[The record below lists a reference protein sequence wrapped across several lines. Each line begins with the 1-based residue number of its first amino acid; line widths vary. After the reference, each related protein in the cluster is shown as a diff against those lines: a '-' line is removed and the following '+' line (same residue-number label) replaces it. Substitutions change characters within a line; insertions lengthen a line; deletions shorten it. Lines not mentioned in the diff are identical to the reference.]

1 MKSILTKPSSR
12 IYGATRQAP
21 GSKSISN
28 RILLLSSLTPT
39 KTQLKDLLNSEDTNI
54 MINATYAFGARV
66 QRSQPEWS
74 IHKLTLLTSKHSE
87 LFLGNSGTSARS
99 LSAMLS
105 CYQGNYFL
113 YGLQRIHERPLQDML
128 FSLRTIGTNIKHLF
142 RPSCLPLFIRPLAT
156 VKDSIRVLLD
166 GSTSSQYITALLM
179 VLPMYKRKLGKGI
192 TLLIHSIVTSKP
204 YVTMTLLLLE
214 RLGMIVHR
222 YGWKLF
228 STCIIANRY
237 TGPSF
242 CIEMDISSASYYLIL
257 GLVNRSNLKLLSIC
271 LYNVQ
276 GDFFLVCILKRMGCS
291 ILVSRS
297 DVSIYKQARKLLPLR
312 IACHSIPDVSM
323 VLLIVTLIT
332 ACSISLS
339 GIRSWR
345 LKETDRLLAMT
356 MELRKLGVVV
366 ECGIDFISAYSLPT
380 SHLNKDSTININTYG
395 DHRIAMCFAV
405 ISSQGVNVRI
415 MNHQC
420 INKTFP
426 SFYYVFNSLAG

>member
-21 GSKSISN
+21 GSKSVSN

-39 KTQLKDLLNSEDTNI
+39 KTQLKNLLKSEDTNV
-54 MINATYAFGARV
+54 MINAINIFGARV
-66 QRSQPEWS
+66 QRRQPEWT
-74 IHKLTLLTSKHSE
+74 IHKLTLLSSKHSE
-87 LFLGNSGTSARS
+87 IFLGNSGTSARC
-99 LSAMLS
+99 LSAILS
-105 CYQGNYFL
+105 GYQGNYFL
-113 YGLQRIHERPLQDML
+113 YGLQRMHERPFQDML
-128 FSLRTIGTNIKHLF
+128 LSLRTIGSNIKHLL

-179 VLPMYKRKLGKGI
+179 TLSMYKSKLDKRV

-204 YVTMTLLLLE
+204 YVNMTLLLLE
-214 RLGMIVHR
+214 SLGMIVHR
-222 YGWKLF
+222 YGWRSF
-228 STCIIANRY
+228 STCIITKRY
-237 TGPSF
+237 KGPSF
-242 CIEMDISSASYYLIL
+242 CIEMDLSSVSYYLIL

-271 LYNVQ
+271 LYNIQ
-276 GDFFLVCILKRMGCS
+276 GDIFLVCILKRMGCS
-291 ILVSRS
+291 FLVTRA
-297 DVSIYKQARKLLPLR
+297 DVSIFKQARKLLPLS

-332 ACSISLS
+332 TCSVKLI

-345 LKETDRLLAMT
+345 FKETDRMLAMS

-366 ECGIDFISAYSLPT
+366 ECGIDFISAYSSPT
-380 SHLNKDSTININTYG
+380 NQLNKESTINVNTYG

-405 ISSQGVNVRI
+405 ISAYGVNVRI

-426 SFYYVFNSLAG
+426 SYFYVYNSLAG